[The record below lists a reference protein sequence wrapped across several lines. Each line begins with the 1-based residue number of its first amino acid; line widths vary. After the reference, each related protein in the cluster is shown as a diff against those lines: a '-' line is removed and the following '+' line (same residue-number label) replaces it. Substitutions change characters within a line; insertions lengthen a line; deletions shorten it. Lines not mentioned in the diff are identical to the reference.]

1 MTWDAYNRRKEAL
14 REALAIADRRQE
26 EVSATEL
33 LGTVEGAS
41 LAFANEAELL
51 LDVQMTWYQRLSGQP
66 ATILI

>member
-1 MTWDAYNRRKEAL
+1 MTWDDYNRRKEAL
-14 REALAIADRRQE
+14 REALAIADRRRE

-51 LDVQMTWYQRLSGQP
+51 LDTRTGLS
-66 ATILI
+66 ARIHEARVA